1 MRLTKSDTK
10 TLHMGLLDEQSLQSS
25 SESQSSESTS
35 EESDEE
41 GLMYVPGSLR
51 VNEEKQYENQ
61 DREKRNRLKEQNQSA
76 MHRIRKEGNRAKDS
90 GAEDQDPK
98 VPAGKYDN
106 TMNIYLSSI
115 SNLTYIPSEFC
126 VYIKN

>member
-1 MRLTKSDTK
+1 
-10 TLHMGLLDEQSLQSS
+10 MGLLDEDSLQSS
-25 SESQSSESTS
+25 SESQSSESLS
-35 EESDEE
+35 EDSDEE

-90 GAEDQDPK
+90 GGEDQDPK
-98 VPAGKYDN
+98 VHVEEYEI
-106 TMNIYLSSI
+106 MCYLYGFNNNLPYI
-115 SNLTYIPSEFC
+115 SNEFWVYSE
-126 VYIKN
+126 N